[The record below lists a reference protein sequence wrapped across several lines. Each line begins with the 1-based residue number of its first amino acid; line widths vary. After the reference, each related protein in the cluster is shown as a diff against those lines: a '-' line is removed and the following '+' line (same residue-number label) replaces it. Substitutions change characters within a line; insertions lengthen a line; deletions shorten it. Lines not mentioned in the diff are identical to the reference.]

1 MMKTDIAVKILAVLA
16 HEGRVS
22 LLQTLVQAGEQGSS
36 VGTLAGTTGQK
47 LKTVSA
53 QLQLMADAGLVRVR
67 REGKQM
73 IYCAQYDTLGAL
85 FAFIMH
91 DCCGGHEGLRR
102 TVQRACEC

>member
-1 MMKTDIAVKILAVLA
+1 MKTNTAVKVLSVLA
-16 HEGRVS
+16 HEGRVT

-36 VGTLAGTTGQK
+36 VSALAEAIGQNI
-47 LKTVSA
+47 KTVSA
-53 QLQLMADAGLVRVR
+53 QLQLMADAELVAVR

-73 IYCAQYDTLGAL
+73 IYCARFETLGAL

-102 TVQRACEC
+102 TVQRVCAC